1 MLDKATLIWDA
12 AGRAPAGPAATAPA
26 TGAATASST
35 WIGKA
40 TARWRRA
47 LRQLRYL
54 LARFDG
60 VPSDTAARTTGVAAA
75 HHISGGDGDADDDDD
90 GEDFDLMRRFHA
102 NVDCSL
108 SLPSLSGATTGG
120 DGAPAAAAT
129 AAAGARL
136 LRVYAEQV
144 AVAEARIAALEA
156 ALRGHDPR
164 APADRPQAAT
174 DASAV
179 GIADGDGGALT
190 AAVPG
195 GAVERLLTLSR
206 VSLRAGP
213 GDLLAIVGQV
223 GDCCPWLCLSF
234 AVHRRRPHFP
244 RTPLDPVPVPVPLFH
259 FLVLSGRQRQVFRP
273 RRLAR
278 RDAAVLRGAGA
289 PGPRGL
295 LGPEA
300 FHPEQHAEGQ
310 HRFRP

>member
-1 MLDKATLIWDA
+1 MLPNVINNLVEARVSLDRLEAFLLEPERPPVPTHPLTRPGVVLDKATLIWDA
-12 AGRAPAGPAATAPA
+12 AGRAPAGPAAAATA
-26 TGAATASST
+26 TGAAGAPST
-35 WIGKA
+35 WLGKA

-75 HHISGGDGDADDDDD
+75 YPGSGGDGEADDDDDD

-108 SLPSLSGATTGG
+108 SLPSLSGATTGA
-120 DGAPAAAAT
+120 DGAPAAAAATAAT

-156 ALRGHDPR
+156 ALRGQDTQTGG
-164 APADRPQAAT
+164 PQAAADGT
-174 DASAV
+174 AD
-179 GIADGDGGALT
+179 GTADGDGGALT
-190 AAVPG
+190 ATAPG

-223 GDCCPWLCLSF
+223 RDY
-234 AVHRRRPHFP
+234 
-244 RTPLDPVPVPVPLFH
+244 PLI
-259 FLVLSGRQRQVFRP
+259 
-273 RRLAR
+273 
-278 RDAAVLRGAGA
+278 
-289 PGPRGL
+289 
-295 LGPEA
+295 
-300 FHPEQHAEGQ
+300 
-310 HRFRP
+310 

>member
-1 MLDKATLIWDA
+1 MLPNVINNLVEARVSLDRLEAFLLEPERPPVPTHPLTRPGVVLDKATLIWDA
-12 AGRAPAGPAATAPA
+12 AGRAPAGPAAAATA
-26 TGAATASST
+26 TGAAGAPST
-35 WIGKA
+35 WLGKA

-60 VPSDTAARTTGVAAA
+60 VPSDTAARTTGVATAQDRG
-75 HHISGGDGDADDDDD
+75 SNGDGDGDADVDDDDD

-108 SLPSLSGATTGG
+108 SLPSLSAATTGG

-144 AVAEARIAALEA
+144 AVAEARIAALET
-156 ALRGHDPR
+156 ALRGQDNR
-164 APADRPQAAT
+164 AQADGPQAAA
-174 DASAV
+174 DGSAG
-179 GIADGDGGALT
+179 GIGIVDGDGGALT
-190 AAVPG
+190 AAAPG

-223 GDCCPWLCLSF
+223 CGCCPWLCLSF
-234 AVHRRRPHFP
+234 SVH
-244 RTPLDPVPVPVPLFH
+244 
-259 FLVLSGRQRQVFRP
+259 
-273 RRLAR
+273 
-278 RDAAVLRGAGA
+278 
-289 PGPRGL
+289 
-295 LGPEA
+295 
-300 FHPEQHAEGQ
+300 
-310 HRFRP
+310 